1 MTAIYT
7 DPRCLEH
14 YAAGHP
20 ERPDR
25 MTAALAGL
33 QADSSLYQWPEVRPA
48 EAAEVAAVHAEPHIR
63 RIQQLAHQGG
73 GWLDPDT
80 FVGPA
85 SYEAALLAAGATLE
99 AVSDV
104 LAGSQ
109 RNAFV
114 IVRPPGHHATP
125 SRGMGFCLF
134 NSIAVAAHWAVARG
148 GARRAAIL
156 DVDVH
161 HGNGTQDIFLD
172 RPDVLYYSTH
182 QYPFYPGTGRLDEV
196 GSGEGAGATINLPLP
211 GGCGDQSFLTATDEV
226 LLPAL
231 RRFKPDLVLVS
242 LGFDAHWADPLASMR
257 LTTQGY
263 GRILLRIRSL
273 ADELC
278 GGRLVFLLEGG
289 YDLRVMEV
297 GARAAGLILAAATQ
311 PADELGPPPP
321 AAEPPAALA
330 VVRAARET
338 HGLP

>member
-7 DPRCLEH
+7 DPRCLQH

-33 QADSSLYQWPEVRPA
+33 KADSSLYQWPEVRPA
-48 EAAEVAAVHAEPHIR
+48 QAADVAAVHSEPHIR

-85 SYEAALLAAGATLE
+85 SYEAALLAAGATLQ

-104 LAGSQ
+104 LAGSE

-125 SRGMGFCLF
+125 SRGMGFCLL
-134 NSIAVAAHWAVARG
+134 NSIAVAAHWAVVHG

-211 GGCGDQSFLTATDEV
+211 AGCGDQSFLTATDEV

-257 LTTQGY
+257 LTTEGY
-263 GRILLRIRSL
+263 TRILLRIRSL

-289 YDLRVMEV
+289 YDLRVLEL
-297 GARAAGLILAAATQ
+297 GARAAGLILAAAAQ
-311 PADELGPPPP
+311 PVDELGPPPP
-321 AAEPPAALA
+321 AAEPPAAIA
-330 VVRAARET
+330 VLSAARET